1 MSKKTNTSRRIK
13 IQNAFSMIELM
24 VTIAGMSILAGIVL
38 INFSGVREGARIKS
52 AEGLMSSAQNSAV
65 ACLARGKELSDRVEK
80 GFVCGTDG
88 SRWPDLP
95 GLWVYEN
102 PTANDVSDV
111 STRTFTF
118 SATGDGKTITCTE
131 VSCTTT

>member
-1 MSKKTNTSRRIK
+1 MNKKKSKFRRIK
-13 IQNAFSMIELM
+13 IQNAFTLIELM
-24 VTIAGMSILAGIVL
+24 VTIAVMSILAGIVL

-65 ACLARGKELSDRVEK
+65 ACLARGKVLSDRVEK

-95 GLWVYEN
+95 GLWVYDT
-102 PTANDVSDV
+102 PTADASDI
-111 STRTFTF
+111 SARTFTF